1 MRVKSDKIMQTIS
14 LEKSVADFSV
24 CRHSLSIVRAFA
36 KFTQYTRTLTVK
48 TRATIVSQNEGT
60 METTAL

>member
-1 MRVKSDKIMQTIS
+1 MRVKSDKRMQAIS
-14 LEKSVADFSV
+14 LEKSVVDFSV
-24 CRHSLSIVRAFA
+24 CRHSVIIVRAFA
-36 KFTQYTRTLTVK
+36 KLTQYTRTLTVK